1 VCHSG
6 CSKNPWAK
14 TIRIE
19 FLVVKASRQFREPA
33 LTLSKEPMTKPSA
46 ALLDL
51 RNVRVMRGD
60 NIVLDDFNLVI
71 QTGEH
76 VAILGPNGC
85 GKSTLVKTISREC
98 YPVVRDG
105 SSMTILGQER
115 WDVFKL
121 RPMLGI
127 VSNDLMTACTGD
139 MTGFDIVLSGFF
151 SATRIYP
158 NHEIKPEQ
166 RKASEDALEKLRIS
180 HLAKREV
187 REMSSGEARR
197 VLIARALV
205 HNPKTLLFDEPSNSL
220 DFTARHSLRETMS
233 LLAKTGVGIVMVT
246 HDLADIVPEIERVV
260 LMSKGTITAD
270 GHKDAMLRSERLS
283 SLFEAPAEI
292 VQKNGYYHLW

>member
-1 VCHSG
+1 
-6 CSKNPWAK
+6 
-14 TIRIE
+14 
-19 FLVVKASRQFREPA
+19 
-33 LTLSKEPMTKPSA
+33 MTTPTA

-60 NIVLDDFNLVI
+60 NVVLDDFNLVI
-71 QTGEH
+71 QAGEH

-139 MTGFDIVLSGFF
+139 MTGFDVVLSGFF

-158 NHEIKPEQ
+158 NHEIKAEQ
-166 RKASEDALEKLRIS
+166 RKASENALAKLQIS

-205 HNPKTLLFDEPSNSL
+205 HNPSTLLFDEPSNSL
-220 DFTARHSLRETMS
+220 DFTARHSLRQTMS
-233 LLAKTGVGIVMVT
+233 LLAKAGIGIVMVT
-246 HDLADIVPEIERVV
+246 HDLADIVPEVERVV
-260 LMSKGTITAD
+260 IMSKGRIVAD
-270 GHKDAMLRSERLS
+270 GKKEGMLQSERLS
-283 SLFEAPAEI
+283 SLFGVPVEVA
-292 VQKNGYYHLW
+292 KKDGHYHLW